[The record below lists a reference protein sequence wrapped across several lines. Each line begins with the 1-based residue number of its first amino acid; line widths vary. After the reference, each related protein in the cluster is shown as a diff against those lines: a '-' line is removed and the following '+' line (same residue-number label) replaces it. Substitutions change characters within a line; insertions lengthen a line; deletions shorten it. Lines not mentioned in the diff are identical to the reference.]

1 MKLRRD
7 FMRGE
12 KNRLGSGG
20 EGAGDGAAALQPVF
34 CMPAAMP
41 FMVIVTV
48 SSTAER

>member
-1 MKLRRD
+1 
-7 FMRGE
+7 MRGE

-20 EGAGDGAAALQPVF
+20 GGGGGGGGGDGAAALQPVF

>member
-20 EGAGDGAAALQPVF
+20 GAGDGAAALQPVF